1 MSARPSVLTDP
12 EQLKELLGVPF
23 TPEQMACITA
33 PPAPQVIVAGAGS
46 GKTTVMAARVVWLV
60 GTGAVAPEQVLGLT
74 FTNKAAGELAE
85 RVRTALARAGISDP
99 DPSPAEAD
107 SAGGEP
113 RISTYHAFAG
123 QLLKD
128 HGLRI
133 GLEPSSRLLADA
145 TRFQLAARV
154 LREAPGPYPSLT
166 KSVPDLVSDL
176 LALDGE
182 LSEHLVPP
190 ERLRAYDTE
199 LLSALAD
206 VKLSNEDLRKVPET
220 VRGRL
225 ELLELVSRYR
235 AAKRSRDL
243 LDFGDQ
249 IALSAQL
256 ATTRPE
262 VGALLREE
270 FRVVLLDEYQDTS
283 VAQRLLLSGLFGG
296 GTGHAVTA
304 VGDPC
309 QAIYG
314 WRGAS
319 VANLDDFPEHFP
331 YADGRPATRF
341 SLSENRRSG
350 GRLLDLANE
359 LAAPL
364 RAMHEGVEALRPAP
378 GAERDGSVRCA
389 LLETHAQELDWIG
402 DSIAHLVRTGTE
414 PREIAVLCRSGGD
427 FARIQAVLVERDVPV
442 EVVGL
447 SGLLHLPE
455 VADLVAVCEVLQDPG
470 ANAALVRLLIGP
482 RWRIGARDLALLG
495 RRARTLISRAPS
507 SSDDDRLA
515 AAVEGVDPAE
525 IVSLADALET
535 FLDGAGQSAPDQLP
549 FSAAARVRFAH
560 LAQELRDLRRSLSD
574 PLMDVLHR
582 VLSTTGLDVELAS
595 SPHALA
601 ARRRETLS
609 SFMDVAAG
617 FASLDGE
624 ASLLAFLAFL
634 RTAAQYEKG
643 LDHALP
649 GGENTVKVLTAHK
662 SKGLEWDVVVVPDL
676 SAGSFPK
683 EKAPEVWTSYPKVL
697 PYALRGDA
705 PTLPPTPDWTSP
717 GLRAFKSA
725 LKSHKAVEELR
736 LGYVTFTRPRS
747 LLLASGHW
755 WGPTQK
761 KRRGPSTFLSALYEH
776 CAAGHGEIE
785 AWADTPAPDAENPAL
800 STDTTPDHSWPLPL
814 DPTSLTLRREAA
826 TLVESYLHPPST
838 TGDRG
843 AAGYPGTQGH
853 PGRRGAAGYQGAEGH
868 PGTPGHLG
876 HLGDADHP
884 GTRGRRGG
892 AGYPGT
898 PDGPEYRASRN
909 HQTSPEDPYLWPPHC
924 EDPAYDEE
932 PPAPWPDPA
941 DEPAG
946 TALPWPDSAGG
957 AARADAPWPD
967 PAEEPAAAEAARP
980 QAGAGR
986 GRAVPAAAGGTP
998 QGVRGTAPVSGRGG
1012 VGEEEAPPPPDD
1024 LWPGDGYRA
1033 APGPRPTDPADAL
1046 WPEDDTWA
1054 APKPHPRPAAP
1065 GGDDAL
1071 WPEGTEGP
1079 APRPYPSAPADD
1091 LWPEAGD
1098 LARRR
1103 PRSAASAPADDLWP
1117 EDNDGTAPRPY
1128 PSAPADDLWPE
1139 AEDLARPRPRPAAP
1153 APDPDDLWPEAE
1165 AEAEAGAAD
1174 GDWAAARPRPRPA
1187 TPGRTDAPWP
1197 EAGPTPGPLTPED
1210 ARAIASWDRDLDALE
1225 GELRRAREAVRDVEL
1240 PSALSASQLLR
1251 LASDE
1256 QGFVRDLARPMPKP
1270 PQPAARQGTRFHAW
1284 VESRF
1289 DELPLPHLDVLDP
1302 LTDLPGAQPPGGDGS
1317 DQDIADEADLD
1328 ALKAAFERSPYADRT
1343 PYRMEVPV
1351 QLTLAGRVIRG
1362 RIDAVYRTTDAG
1374 ADADAD
1380 GTGTTYEIVDW
1391 KTGRTT
1397 EADPLQLA
1405 VYRLAWAE
1413 ATNTPLAQV
1422 TAVFLHVRSGRV
1434 IRPRNLPDRARL
1446 EQILQGKTDTES
1458 DHRTDG

>member
-1 MSARPSVLTDP
+1 M
-12 EQLKELLGVPF
+12 GIPF
-23 TPEQMACITA
+23 TPEQMACVTA

-85 RVRTALARAGISDP
+85 RVRTALARAGITDP
-99 DPSPAEAD
+99 DPSPAETG

-133 GLEPSSRLLADA
+133 GLEPSARLLADA

-206 VKLSNEDLRKVPET
+206 VKLGNEDLRKVPEAA
-220 VRGRL
+220 RGRL

-235 AAKRSRDL
+235 AAKHSRDL

-249 IALSAQL
+249 IALSARL

-283 VAQRLLLSGLFGG
+283 VAQRLLLSGLFGA

-331 YADGRPATRF
+331 YADGSPATRF

-364 RAMHEGVEALRPAP
+364 RSLHEGVEALRPAP

-402 DSIAHLVRTGTE
+402 DSISHLVRTGTE
-414 PREIAVLCRSGGD
+414 PRDIAVLCRSGGD

-495 RRARTLISRAPS
+495 RRARTLISRSSHSSRS

-560 LAQELRDLRRSLSD
+560 LAQELRDLRRSLAD

-683 EKAPEVWTSYPKVL
+683 EKAPEAWTSYAKVL

-705 PTLPPTPDWTSP
+705 PTLPPTPEWTSP

-761 KRRGPSTFLSALYEH
+761 KPRGPSSFLSALYDH
-776 CAAGHGEIE
+776 CAAGNGEID
-785 AWADTPAPDAENPAL
+785 AWADAPAPDAESPSLA
-800 STDTTPDHSWPLPL
+800 TDSTPDRSWPLPL
-814 DPTSLTLRREAA
+814 DPASLTLRRAAA
-826 TLVESYLHPPST
+826 TLVESYLHPPRET
-838 TGDRG
+838 PR
-843 AAGYPGTQGH
+843 AA
-853 PGRRGAAGYQGAEGH
+853 
-868 PGTPGHLG
+868 
-876 HLGDADHP
+876 
-884 GTRGRRGG
+884 
-892 AGYPGT
+892 
-898 PDGPEYRASRN
+898 
-909 HQTSPEDPYLWPPHC
+909 PEDAYLWPPHC

-941 DEPAG
+941 E
-946 TALPWPDSAGG
+946 
-957 AARADAPWPD
+957 
-967 PAEEPAAAEAARP
+967 AAAEAATPWPATVDGPAATTATTATRP
-980 QAGAGR
+980 QAGPGR
-986 GRAVPAAAGGTP
+986 GAPGGGHPGTAVHAAAGGTP
-998 QGVRGTAPVSGRGG
+998 KGVRGEAPVSGRGG
-1012 VGEEEAPPPPDD
+1012 VGEEEAPPTPDPLWPQATARSASHPHPPASGGAED
-1024 LWPGDGYRA
+1024 LWPEAD
-1033 APGPRPTDPADAL
+1033 APARSEPRPHPTDP
-1046 WPEDDTWA
+1046 
-1054 APKPHPRPAAP
+1054 
-1065 GGDDAL
+1065 G
-1071 WPEGTEGP
+1071 
-1079 APRPYPSAPADD
+1079 DD
-1091 LWPEAGD
+1091 LWPEAD
-1098 LARRR
+1098 DPARSEPR
-1103 PRSAASAPADDLWP
+1103 PHPPARGSADDLWP
-1117 EDNDGTAPRPY
+1117 EDADPARSEPRPH
-1128 PSAPADDLWPE
+1128 PADPGDDLWPE
-1139 AEDLARPRPRPAAP
+1139 EADWADPGPGPHPAAP
-1153 APDPDDLWPEAE
+1153 GEA
-1165 AEAEAGAAD
+1165 A
-1174 GDWAAARPRPRPA
+1174 PRPGPA
-1187 TPGRTDAPWP
+1187 AVPGT
-1197 EAGPTPGPLTPED
+1197 GPLTPED

-1225 GELRRAREAVRDVEL
+1225 GELRRARAAVRDVEL
-1240 PSALSASQLLR
+1240 PAALSASQLLR

-1302 LTDLPGAQPPGGDGS
+1302 LTDLPGAAAPAGDGSGDAS

-1328 ALKAAFERSPYADRT
+1328 SLKAAFERSPYADRT

-1362 RIDAVYRTTDAG
+1362 RIDAVYRT
-1374 ADADAD
+1374 ADAD
-1380 GTGTTYEIVDW
+1380 GTATGYEIVDW

-1434 IRPRNLPDRARL
+1434 IHPRNLPDRARL
-1446 EQILQGKTDTES
+1446 EQILQGKTDTEG